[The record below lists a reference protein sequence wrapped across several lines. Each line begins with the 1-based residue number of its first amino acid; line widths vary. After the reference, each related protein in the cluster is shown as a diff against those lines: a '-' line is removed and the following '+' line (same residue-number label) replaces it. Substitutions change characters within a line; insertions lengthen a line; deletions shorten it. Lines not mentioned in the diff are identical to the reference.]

1 MSALFFACDKL
12 MTTNKGGFMDLT
24 TDLIAYAEKRGVTL
38 TPAEASVALAKAN
51 DLLST
56 KCWKGYQFGDDAF
69 PRTWLEYTG
78 TPLLDVNGKPIE
90 GLTVGDI
97 VKDPATP
104 RTVQTGIFL
113 LAMDS
118 AAGVDLMPTT
128 AGKQVIEERI
138 EGAVTMKYQE
148 ASIGAGPLFA
158 YWDAMLGA
166 WELCGTDADGIN
178 FAVMRG

>member
-1 MSALFFACDKL
+1 
-12 MTTNKGGFMDLT
+12 MDLT
-24 TDLIAYAEKRGVTL
+24 TDLIAFAGKRGITL
-38 TPAEASVALAKAN
+38 TADEAQIALTKAN
-51 DLLST
+51 DLLAT
-56 KCWKGYQFGDDAF
+56 KCWKGYQFGEDAF

-78 TPLLDVNGKPIE
+78 TPMLDINGQVIQ

-97 VKDPATP
+97 VHDPATP
-104 RTVQTGIFL
+104 RTAQTGLFL

-148 ASIGAGPLFA
+148 ASIGAGPIFS
-158 YWDAMLGA
+158 YWDAMLA
-166 WELCGTDADGIN
+166 PWELDECLADGIN
-178 FAVMRG
+178 FPVTRG